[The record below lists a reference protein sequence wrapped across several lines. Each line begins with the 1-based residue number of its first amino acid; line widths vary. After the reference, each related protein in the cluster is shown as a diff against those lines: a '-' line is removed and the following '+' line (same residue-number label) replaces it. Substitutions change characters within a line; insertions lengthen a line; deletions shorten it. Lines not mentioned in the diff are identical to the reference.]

1 MSKSTLPAPG
11 YVFRASR
18 LDARAPEIVCYTVD
32 TYHRV
37 YSYRGTRV
45 VDGTLCHVWR
55 VRPAKPNATALEYRG
70 VETDV
75 SPWTFRPYYIF
86 SLHAFETE

>member
-1 MSKSTLPAPG
+1 MSASTLPAPG

-32 TYHRV
+32 TYRRV

-55 VRPAKPNATALEYRG
+55 VRPAPG
-70 VETDV
+70 QP
-75 SPWTFRPYYIF
+75 SFRPYYVF
-86 SLHAFETE
+86 SLNFRYAVEA